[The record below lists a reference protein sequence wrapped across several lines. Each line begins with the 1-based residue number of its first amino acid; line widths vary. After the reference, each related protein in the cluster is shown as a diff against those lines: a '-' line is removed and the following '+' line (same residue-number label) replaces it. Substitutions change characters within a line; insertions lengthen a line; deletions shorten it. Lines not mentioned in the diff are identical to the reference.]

1 MEEEKRQR
9 VLEEGKGRSK
19 LALAV
24 IAVVVVAAAG
34 WFFLGS
40 GITGNIAG
48 AVEIEPMD
56 YSSLRVDKQTV
67 TPVEDGNLIGVS
79 LEDLKEYRM
88 VFFRYA
94 DKPVLIYADQYG
106 KIVTSI
112 SVCEPCRNDESF
124 FIQNNQLVCG
134 KCFTKWSLGSHT
146 GISGGCKEYPPAI
159 IEHQVK
165 EGNVLV
171 SKADVENWRPRV

>member
-1 MEEEKRQR
+1 MEEKRQR
-9 VLEEGKGRSK
+9 VLGEGRGSSK
-19 LALAV
+19 ALLALV
-24 IAVVVVAAAG
+24 AVVVIIAAA
-34 WFFLGS
+34 WLLSGS
-40 GITGNIAG
+40 GITGNIAS
-48 AVEIEPMD
+48 AAEIEPMD
-56 YSSLRVDKQTV
+56 YSNLRVDKQTV
-67 TPVEDGNLIGVS
+67 TPVEDGGLIGVS

-94 DKPVLIYADQYG
+94 GKPVLIYADQYG
-106 KIVTSI
+106 NIVASV

-165 EGNVLV
+165 DGSVFV
-171 SKADVENWRPRV
+171 KKADLENWRPRV